1 MKMNEKGVGSIWP
14 AVIFVV
20 AVSLCFASN
29 VEGGRSR
36 SPVIFNMG
44 DSNSDTGSVLN
55 GFGFVRPPPFGRLF
69 HRYVGRVS
77 DGRLIIDFLC
87 ENLTTSYLTPY
98 LKSMGSS
105 FTNGANFAVGGGKT
119 FPRFDFF
126 NLGLQSV
133 QFFWFQNQSIELT
146 SKGYKDFVK
155 EEDFKRALYMVDIG
169 QNDLA
174 LAFGNSSYAQ
184 VVERIPTFIAEIEYA
199 IVSLYQHGGR
209 KFWVHNTGPL
219 GCLPQQLVNISRSSD
234 DFDNHGCLKSRNNAA
249 KKFNKQLKALCKKL
263 RAAMK
268 DATIV
273 YVDIFAIKYDL
284 IANAKLYGFENPLMV
299 CCGHGG
305 PPYNFDNLIQ
315 CGGVGFSVC
324 EEGSKYVSWDGIHYT
339 QLANQFVA
347 SKILSTNFSTPPLHF
362 DFFCD

>member
-1 MKMNEKGVGSIWP
+1 MAVRGHGEPPYNYDPKIKMYKSWIQCCEEGSKHKSWDGVHHTEAATAFVASKILSAHYSAPPSKFDCFCNTQLISIYK
-14 AVIFVV
+14 
-20 AVSLCFASN
+20 
-29 VEGGRSR
+29 
-36 SPVIFNMG
+36 PVIFNMG

-69 HRYVGRVS
+69 HSYA
-77 DGRLIIDFLC
+77 FLLPD
-87 ENLTTSYLTPY
+87 EIRGKNLSC
-98 LKSMGSS
+98 
-105 FTNGANFAVGGGKT
+105 
-119 FPRFDFF
+119 
-126 NLGLQSV
+126 
-133 QFFWFQNQSIELT
+133 
-146 SKGYKDFVK
+146 YKDFVK

-199 IVSLYQHGGR
+199 IVEIL
-209 KFWVHNTGPL
+209 VHNTGPL